1 MYWKGY
7 TNARKNLFRRVKM
20 RCSFDRFD
28 TWQVNTE
35 ELGDDQDTTID
46 SILGFEI
53 CISLE
58 APLPGSVSR
67 TDLDDLAPG
76 CHNLSMARFWQDQ
89 GGKSPSMRF
98 SGRSPAGK
106 SRRAALAFVEL
117 FGALCCRASVTKG
130 FSHHSPYTR

>member
-1 MYWKGY
+1 
-7 TNARKNLFRRVKM
+7 M

-89 GGKSPSMRF
+89 GGKS
-98 SGRSPAGK
+98 
-106 SRRAALAFVEL
+106 RRAALAFVEL

-130 FSHHSPYTR
+130 FSHHSPYKR